1 MLVPWNGTENNI
13 KVVFLGESGVG
24 KSCLATRFVSNTYLP
39 YGDFTVGASYLTK
52 TMPVVPLRDASASEC
67 DCVDTTNKKSSF
79 KNEKCQKC
87 SAINPTVTFKIW
99 DTAGQEKFHSLVPMY
114 YRGAGAA
121 VLVFDLTRPET
132 MLTLRSWVDELNDN
146 GPPGLV
152 LVLCGNKSDLCIDR
166 RVDRTSAEVFAREIG
181 AFYIE
186 ASARFGV
193 NVDTIF
199 SVIADR
205 VSAVDRAAVSQ
216 HMCTCTDGF
225 ITLESLECIATLFN
239 SSPQRTCC

>member
-13 KVVFLGESGVG
+13 KVVLLGESGVG
-24 KSCLATRFVSNTYLP
+24 KSSLATRFVSDSFLP
-39 YGDFTVGASYLTK
+39 YRDFTVGAAYLTK
-52 TMPVVPLRDASASEC
+52 TMPVTPLSDVSVC
-67 DCVDTTNKKSSF
+67 DCVDTMSRQSSLKK
-79 KNEKCQKC
+79 KKCPNC

-121 VLVFDLTRPET
+121 VLVFDLTKPET
-132 MLTLRSWVDELNDN
+132 MLSVKGWVDELNVN

-152 LVLCGNKSDLCIDR
+152 LVLCGNKSDLDRDRRIDR
-166 RVDRTSAEVFAREIG
+166 TAAEAFAREIG

-186 ASARFGV
+186 ASARLGV
-193 NVDTIF
+193 NVDAIF
-199 SVIADR
+199 QEVADQ

-216 HMCTCTDGF
+216 TMCTCTDGV
-225 ITLESLECIATLFN
+225 INLESLEYVATLLN
-239 SSPQRTCC
+239 TSPQRTCC